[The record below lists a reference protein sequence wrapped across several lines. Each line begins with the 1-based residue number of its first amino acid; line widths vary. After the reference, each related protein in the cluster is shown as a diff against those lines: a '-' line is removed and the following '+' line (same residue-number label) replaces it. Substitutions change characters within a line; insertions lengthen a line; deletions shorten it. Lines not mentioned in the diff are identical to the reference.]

1 LSSWAADCD
10 EGDSPSGSS
19 LARIA
24 QGPILMSFGAPLWL
38 LALALVP
45 VALAAYVRARRRAK
59 RYAVRF
65 TAISTLRE
73 AGGAAP
79 SWGRHLPSALALA
92 AVALLAVAL
101 ARPHV
106 SYRAA
111 VGEASL
117 MLVTDHSGSMAAND
131 VQPSRLAAAVGAAN
145 SFIDQL
151 PRAVRLGAIAFSS
164 APDAVQGPV
173 TNHAAAR
180 AVIDAQSAGGGTDTG
195 DALEL
200 ALQLL
205 HGGQP
210 NHPPAAIVLLSDG
223 AANAGPDPVAVGQQ
237 AKRERIPIYTVAL
250 GTPGGVLDNAG
261 PLGSPVA
268 VPPDPQLMQQ
278 IAQVSGARA
287 FNAQSADQLSS
298 IYRRLGSQ
306 LGTVSRKREITVVFT
321 IAGLVLLLTAAAVS
335 VRSSGRLP

>member
-1 LSSWAADCD
+1 MTFS
-10 EGDSPSGSS
+10 
-19 LARIA
+19 
-24 QGPILMSFGAPLWL
+24 APLWL

-45 VALAAYVRARRRAK
+45 AALVAYVLARRRRQ

-65 TAISTLRE
+65 PAISTLRE
-73 AGGAAP
+73 AVAAGR
-79 SWGRHLPSALALA
+79 SWERHLPAALALA

-106 SYRAA
+106 PRRVA

-117 MLVTDHSGSMAAND
+117 MLVTDHSGSMAASD
-131 VQPSRLAAAVGAAN
+131 VQPSRLTAAVGAAN
-145 SFIDQL
+145 TFISQL
-151 PRAVRLGAIAFSS
+151 PASVRLGAIAFSS
-164 APDAVQGPV
+164 SADAVQGPV

-180 AVIDAQSAGGGTDTG
+180 AIIDAQTAAGGTDTG
-195 DALEL
+195 DALVL

-205 HGGQP
+205 RGGVAH
-210 NHPPAAIVLLSDG
+210 HPPAAIVLLSDG
-223 AANAGPDPVAVGQQ
+223 AANAGPDPVGVAGQ
-237 AKRERIPIYTVAL
+237 AARDRIPIYTVAL
-250 GTPGGVLDNAG
+250 GTPGGVLANAG
-261 PLGSPVA
+261 PFGQPLA

-298 IYRRLGSQ
+298 IYKRLGGE
-306 LGTVSRKREITVVFT
+306 LGTVTRTREITAVFA
-321 IAGLVLLLTAAAVS
+321 IAGLVALLAAVAVS